1 VITLRPLTTLEDCRR
16 VAALERLVWGYTDWE
31 DVVPPPVLIVSIKRG
46 GILLGA
52 FDDSDELQG
61 FVYSMPGLKDGR
73 PMQWS
78 HMLGVLPGARDAG
91 LGRRLKLAQRE
102 AALAMGLDLIEWTF
116 DPLQA
121 LNAQLNARLGVVVD
135 EYEENVYGESSSPLH
150 RGAPTDRFIAAWRI
164 TTPHVERRID
174 AAGMPMVRDS
184 RVLSAPVLN
193 PSRAHGDWLAPGPAD
208 LTQDGPRL
216 LVEIPVGFDQMLAR
230 DPSLALD
237 WRLSTRSI
245 FQTLFR
251 RGYRVVDFLLAREAG
266 RGQYLLAPGSGPGTG
281 DQGARQQLPGG

>member
-1 VITLRPLTTLEDCRR
+1 MHIRPLSTLDDCRR
-16 VAALERLVWGYTDWE
+16 VAAIERLVWGYTDGE
-31 DVVPPPVLIVSIKRG
+31 DVVPPAVLIVSIKRG

-52 FDDSDELQG
+52 FDEGDDLQG

-91 LGRRLKLAQRE
+91 LGRRLKLAQRD

-121 LNAQLNARLGVVVD
+121 LNAHFNARLGAVVE

-150 RGAPTDRFIAAWRI
+150 RGAPTDRFVAAWRI
-164 TTPHVERRID
+164 ATPHVERRID
-174 AAGMPMVRDS
+174 AAGMPTVRDS
-184 RVLSAPVLN
+184 RVLSAPVVN
-193 PSRAHGDWLAPGPAD
+193 PSQAHGEWLAPGSAH
-208 LTQDGPRL
+208 LTHEGPRL
-216 LVEIPVGFDQMLAR
+216 LVEIPTGFDRMLAVT
-230 DPSLALD
+230 PSLALD
-237 WRLSTRSI
+237 WRLSTREI

-251 RGYRVVDFLLAREAG
+251 RGYR
-266 RGQYLLAPGSGPGTG
+266 
-281 DQGARQQLPGG
+281 